1 MAGADGRLWF
11 DEQGSLNLSEWLP
24 LETILGE
31 LVERLSL
38 FLARMES
45 CERTESDDYSLAS
58 RNAGT
63 LGGARILWHNVL
75 LVAGSA
81 RACMLP
87 PPSPEHLAAL
97 EREGVAGFQDGPVC
111 FARAFLPTADALHQL
126 TFAILENETGEWR
139 GTIPERTVARIR
151 GIRAEVALYLQ
162 TFPAREAQRVHE
174 AISIRANGSGKSTSS
189 GPPAETRAYAG
200 FQLACEEREDLSTRT
215 PGPAHHKH
223 LRETHPELLEGK
235 ALTNC
240 DTWRTQARKGRLLE
254 EGRIRGIQKQPTRSV
269 VRQNAI

>member
-1 MAGADGRLWF
+1 MAGANGRLWF
-11 DEQGSLNLSEWLP
+11 DEQGALNLSEPLP
-24 LETILGE
+24 LETLLAE
-31 LVERLSL
+31 LVERLGL
-38 FLARMES
+38 FLARMDS
-45 CERTESDDYSLAS
+45 CERTDSGDYSLTS
-58 RNAGT
+58 RNSGT
-63 LGGARILWHNVL
+63 MGGARVLWHNAL
-75 LVAGSA
+75 LVASSA
-81 RACMLP
+81 GACMLP
-87 PPSPEHLAAL
+87 PPSPEHVAAL
-97 EREGVAGFQDGPVC
+97 ERDGVAGFQDGPVC
-111 FARAFLPTADALHQL
+111 FALAFLPTVEALHQL
-126 TFAILENETGEWR
+126 TFLILENETDNWR

-240 DTWRTQARKGRLLE
+240 DTWRAQARKGRLLE